1 MYPTLESLLKGRNVR
16 LSEICKSLEIDAKT
30 LWNKR
35 RGKTDFTLSEA
46 LKIQSVFFPDIPLEE
61 IFRRE

>member
-1 MYPTLESLLKGRNVR
+1 MYPMLESLIAERNIR
-16 LSEICKSLEIDAKT
+16 LSEICKALEIDAKT

-61 IFRRE
+61 LFQRE